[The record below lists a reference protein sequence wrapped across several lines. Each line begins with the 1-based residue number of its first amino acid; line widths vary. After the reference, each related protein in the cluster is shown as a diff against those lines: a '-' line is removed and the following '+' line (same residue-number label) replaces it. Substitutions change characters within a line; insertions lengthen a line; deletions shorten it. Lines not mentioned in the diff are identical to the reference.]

1 MCFSAFVVKG
11 VESRQTNV
19 GDFFLRESNCR
30 VRRQSVARR
39 TNGRSGRAAR
49 QRQRPS
55 DSQYRYGCPTL
66 SLRISLAMRHGGG
79 FPFHPHLNVTLY
91 TNDGHK
97 AVFERWI
104 GTCGAGGSSNV
115 RFGSKADMGLP
126 LTDVRF
132 TPKSGH
138 CSARQRCPLSAKS
151 GHSSISGGRRRR
163 SYQLVRLRSS
173 TRLRFKQLL

>member
-19 GDFFLRESNCR
+19 GDFFVRESNCR

-104 GTCGAGGSSNV
+104 GTCGAGGLPMSALPP
-115 RFGSKADMGLP
+115 KADMRHREC
-126 LTDVRF
+126 DVRF
-132 TPKSGH
+132 VPEADIAKPKSTRSRPH
-138 CSARQRCPLSAKS
+138 RCLAQS
-151 GHSSISGGRRRR
+151 
-163 SYQLVRLRSS
+163 
-173 TRLRFKQLL
+173 